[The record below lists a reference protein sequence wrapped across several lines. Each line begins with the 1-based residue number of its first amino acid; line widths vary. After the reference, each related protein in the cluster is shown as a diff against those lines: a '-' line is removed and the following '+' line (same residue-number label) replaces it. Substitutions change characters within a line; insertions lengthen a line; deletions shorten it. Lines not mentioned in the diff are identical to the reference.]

1 MPIFLRDFAGFLQP
15 SDHKRLA
22 LFNCSGPTDRSNLRR
37 GNKYSFWLETG
48 VAGNSDKLMI
58 GSPGAVSVH
67 APRRLPAPNA

>member
-22 LFNCSGPTDRSNLRR
+22 LFNCSSRPTEAIFRR

-58 GSPGAVSVH
+58 G
-67 APRRLPAPNA
+67 